1 VVLNPREEIGS
12 IPIRSY
18 IRRDPVDC
26 ILAAA
31 FQAKWIFRRESL
43 RRGGN
48 IMKKQ
53 NSVSRSVLLAGII
66 VLTAQHAGA
75 QVEHTSKG
83 TTKVQFL
90 NPAGLSKPMG
100 YTQVVVAQ
108 SGKLVYVSGQVPL
121 NASGEVVGK
130 GDLRAQVTQV
140 MNNLKT
146 ALAAA
151 GATMNDVVKV
161 NYYVVNLKPEQ
172 VPVIREVRS
181 KYFSAERPPAGTLV
195 GVTALV
201 QEGYMIEIEAEA
213 AVK

>member
-1 VVLNPREEIGS
+1 MRKL
-12 IPIRSY
+12 
-18 IRRDPVDC
+18 
-26 ILAAA
+26 
-31 FQAKWIFRRESL
+31 
-43 RRGGN
+43 
-48 IMKKQ
+48 

-66 VLTAQHAGA
+66 VLMAQLAAA
-75 QVEHTSKG
+75 QAERPSKETSK
-83 TTKVQFL
+83 TQFL
-90 NPAGLSKPMG
+90 NPEGLSKPMG

-121 NASGEVVGK
+121 NARGEVVGK

-140 MNNLKT
+140 MENLKT

-151 GATMNDVVKV
+151 GVTMKDVVKA
-161 NYYVVNLKPEQ
+161 NYYVVNLKPDQ

-181 KYFSAERPPAGTLV
+181 KYFSAEHPPAGTLV

-201 QEGYMIEIEAEA
+201 QEGYMIEIEAVA